1 MAVIVSTV
9 DDLSSLRNVLKKTL
23 EMSAFDVGRIFGAS
37 NGLETRG

>member
-9 DDLSSLRNVLKKTL
+9 DDSSSLRNVLKKTL

-37 NGLETRG
+37 NGLL